1 MGISVY
7 YCPQFNSFETNHPK
21 MNLFQLYFKLGLQ
34 HILDING
41 FDHILFVLAL
51 CAVYVA
57 RDWKK
62 ILILVTAFTIGH
74 SLTLALATFNVVNV
88 RSDVIEFLIP
98 VTIAIT
104 ALFTLFKP
112 KPSNGKG
119 ISLNYFFAGFF
130 GLIHGLG
137 FSNYLKELLGKE
149 ASIWQPLLAFNI
161 GLEVGQIIIV
171 TAFLLVTSL
180 LHLAGV
186 NRKDWTLI
194 VSAFVLGIACML
206 MLETKFW

>member
-1 MGISVY
+1 MS
-7 YCPQFNSFETNHPK
+7 SFE
-21 MNLFQLYFKLGLQ
+21 LYFKLGLR

-74 SLTLALATFNVVNV
+74 SLTLALATFNVLQF
-88 RSDVIEFLIP
+88 RSEVIEFLIP

-104 ALFTLFKP
+104 ALVTIFKP
-112 KPSNGKG
+112 KPSTGRG
-119 ISLNYFFAGFF
+119 VQLNYVFAVFF

-161 GLEVGQIIIV
+161 GLEVGQIVIV
-171 TAFLLVTSL
+171 TAFLLLTSL
-180 LHLAGV
+180 LNLAGV
-186 NRKDWTLI
+186 NRKDWTLV
-194 VSAFVLGIACML
+194 VSAFVLGVACML